1 MRGLTRVDRAV
12 AISLLAPITGKAIL
26 DLAARAQQAR
36 RGLVA
41 RRAERRLL
49 RDGALN
55 PTTVSMQDLYDRRR
69 LLFPDVAEVVDARDA
84 ERVLAAHGIRPRGR
98 AGRA

>member
-49 RDGALN
+49 REGALN

-69 LLFPDVAEVVDARDA
+69 LLLRASMGSYPLKQHVEEERREVEWMLD
-84 ERVLAAHGIRPRGR
+84 AHGR
-98 AGRA
+98 